1 MNSHR
6 IIIFVLVCL
15 SVFLGSCSHKPK
27 RLTEQ
32 EKNVTKEQLVKA
44 NKGLIEMDQ
53 QRIEDYAKRYN
64 LSMEIT
70 ETGMWYSIKG
80 ENKTEKAA
88 EGKIAQLKYQ
98 VSLLDGT
105 ICYSSDSLGVMK
117 FKIGQGGVE
126 SGLEEAVL
134 MMNIGDKGI
143 FIMPP
148 HLAHGLLGDENKI
161 PSRSII
167 VYNAE
172 LINLTDY

>member
-1 MNSHR
+1 MKQYL
-6 IIIFVLVCL
+6 ILIVVFVFTIFGM
-15 SVFLGSCSHKPK
+15 GSCTHKPK

-32 EKNVTKEQLVKA
+32 EKNVAKEQMVKA
-44 NKGLIEMDQ
+44 NKGLLDIDQ

-64 LSMEIT
+64 LNMEVT

-80 ENKTEKAA
+80 ENNTEKATA
-88 EGKIAQLKYQ
+88 GKIAQLKYQ

-105 ICYSSDSLGVMK
+105 ICYSSDSLGMMK

-134 MMNIGDKGI
+134 MMNKGDKGI

-161 PSRSII
+161 PARSII